1 MSTPAQI
8 AANRENAK
16 LSTGPTTEAGKAKS
30 SRNNTQHNLT
40 AQGLIVLPGQEPAL
54 TELEAELRES
64 LLPTSAIQEVFFIR
78 ILEATWNLHRCRLAE
93 AQVYLNSDSPEVD
106 PLLDDH
112 IAIKLERIHKYA
124 RQNENSLTKCLRELS
139 KLQNEIQYRHEAY
152 PLTQE
157 QIDDPEEF
165 EKTPYSLSEACS
177 YRKVMDAYFHQEG
190 AKSAINRQN
199 QRANVAAFA
208 AQVRALGKVDDF
220 QLEANE
226 PEVNTKAA

>member
-40 AQGLIVLPGQEPAL
+40 ARGLIVLPGQEPAFN
-54 TELEAELRES
+54 ELEEDLRAN
-64 LLPTSAIQEVFFIR
+64 LLPQGATQEIFFTR
-78 ILEATWNLHRCRLAE
+78 ILEASWNLHRCRLAE
-93 AQVYLNSDSPEVD
+93 AQLYVNSDKPEVD
-106 PLLDDH
+106 PLVDDD
-112 IAIKLERIHKYA
+112 IAVKLERIHKYA

-139 KLQNEIQYRHEAY
+139 KLQTEIQYRHEVY

-165 EKTPYSLSEACS
+165 DQSPHALSDVCN
-177 YRKVMDAYFHQEG
+177 YRKVMDSFLRQHA
-190 AKSAINRQN
+190 AKSRVNRQN
-199 QRANVAAFA
+199 QRGNAAFFA
-208 AQVRALGKVDDF
+208 AHIHALGKVDDF
-220 QLEANE
+220 QLEADE
-226 PEVNTKAA
+226 AEAKSKAA